1 MTQEYKQ
8 GKYIMSESN
17 KINVLSN
24 AKSHFRSAL
33 GAELQSI
40 EVPEWNATIYFK
52 TASSFMIEKKI
63 LDLHSKGSMVEALVE
78 TLLVKALN
86 ADGSKV
92 FSPADKVVL
101 MREVDPDVIIRV
113 VTAMNSAKEEA
124 KESLGN

>member
-1 MTQEYKQ
+1 MTQEHKQ

-24 AKSHFRSAL
+24 AKTHFRSAL

-40 EVPEWNATIYFK
+40 EVPEWNSTIYFK
-52 TASSFMIEKKI
+52 TASSFNVEKKI
-63 LDLHSKGSMVEALVE
+63 LDLHSKGSMVEALIE
-78 TLLVKALN
+78 TLLQKSLN
-86 ADGSKV
+86 KDGSKV
-92 FSPADKVVL
+92 FAPADKVVL

-113 VTAMNSAKEEA
+113 VSAMNAAKDEA